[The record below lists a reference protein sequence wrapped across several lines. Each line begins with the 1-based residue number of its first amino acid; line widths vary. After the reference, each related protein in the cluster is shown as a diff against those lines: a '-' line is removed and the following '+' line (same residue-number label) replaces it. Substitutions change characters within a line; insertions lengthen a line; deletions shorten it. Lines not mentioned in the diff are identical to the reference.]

1 MRYLRWLLL
10 FIPVAILIEVLHGSA
25 VLLFA
30 ASALAVIPLAGLLG
44 EATEALAEKIGPRLG
59 GLLNATLGN
68 AAELIITLFAVQ
80 AGLLDLVKASLI
92 GSILGNVLLVTGFS
106 ILVGGLKN
114 GIQKFDRAHVG
125 VDATLSILAVIALS
139 VPSFFNAAIEP
150 DTLRVEELSLTT
162 AVAMIVIY
170 ALSIIYT
177 LRSRTPVEA
186 EVGPAVPPS
195 HRGPHWNTRQALGLL
210 VLATVGIAV
219 MSEFLVSSVEPVTQ
233 QLGFS
238 EFFVGIIIIPLIGNV
253 AEHIVAVEVA
263 LKNQMDLSLAVALGS
278 SLQIAL
284 FVAPVLVF
292 ISLMLGKPLTLE
304 FNGFEVLAL
313 TAAAVIAALVALDG
327 ESNWLEGAMLLVVY
341 LIIALAFFFLP
352 SPIKTEARGLTSL
365 LGML

>member
-10 FIPVAILIEVLHGSA
+10 LIPVAILVEVLHWGE
-25 VLLFA
+25 VLLFVT
-30 ASALAVIPLAGLLG
+30 SALAVIPLAGLMG
-44 EATEALAEKIGPRLG
+44 ESTEALAEKTGPRLG

-68 AAELIITLFAVQ
+68 AAELIITLFAIR

-106 ILVGGLKN
+106 ILAGGLKN
-114 GIQKFDRAHVG
+114 GVQKFDRAHVG
-125 VDATLSILAVIALS
+125 VDATMTILAVIALS

-170 ALSIIYT
+170 ALSILYT
-177 LRSRTPVEA
+177 LRSHTPAEA
-186 EVGPAVPPS
+186 AVGPAVRPS
-195 HRGPHWNTRQALGLL
+195 HSGPHWSTRQALGIL
-210 VLATVGIAV
+210 VLATVGIAL
-219 MSEFLVSSVEPVTQ
+219 MSEFLVSSVEPVTK

-253 AEHIVAVEVA
+253 AEHVVAVEVA
-263 LKNQMDLSLAVALGS
+263 LKNQMDLSLSIALGS

-292 ISLMLGKPLTLE
+292 VSLLLGHPLTLE

-327 ESNWLEGAMLLVVY
+327 ESNWLEGAMLLAVY
-341 LIIALAFFFLP
+341 MMIALAFFFLP
-352 SPIKTEARGLTSL
+352 SPAKTEAGGLTSL

>member
-10 FIPVAILIEVLHGSA
+10 LIPVAILVEVLHWGE
-25 VLLFA
+25 VLLFIT
-30 ASALAVIPLAGLLG
+30 SALAVIPLAGLMG
-44 EATEALAEKIGPRLG
+44 EATEALSEKTGPRLG

-68 AAELIITLFAVQ
+68 AAELIITLFAIR

-92 GSILGNVLLVTGFS
+92 GSILGNVLLVMGLS
-106 ILVGGLKN
+106 IFVGGLKN
-114 GIQKFDRAHVG
+114 GVQKFDRSHAG
-125 VDATLSILAVIALS
+125 VDATLTILAVIALS
-139 VPSFFNAAIEP
+139 IPSFFNAAIEP

-162 AVAMIVIY
+162 AFAMIVIY
-170 ALSIIYT
+170 ALSIVYM
-177 LRSRTPVEA
+177 LRSRTPA
-186 EVGPAVPPS
+186 GPEIGAAIPPS
-195 HRGPHWNTRQALGLL
+195 RSGPHWSTRTALGIL
-210 VLATVGIAV
+210 VLATVGIAL

-253 AEHIVAVEVA
+253 AEHVVAVEVA
-263 LKNQMDLSLAVALGS
+263 LKNQMDLSLSIALGS

-292 ISLMLGKPLTLE
+292 VSPLLGNPLTLE

-327 ESNWLEGAMLLVVY
+327 ESNWLEGAMLLAVY
-341 LIIALAFFFLP
+341 IIIALAFFFLP
-352 SPIKTEARGLTSL
+352 SPPRAEAAGLTSL

>member
-10 FIPVAILIEVLHGSA
+10 LIPVAILVELLHGSE
-25 VLLFA
+25 VLLF
-30 ASALAVIPLAGLLG
+30 STSVLAVIPLAGLMG
-44 EATEALAEKIGPRLG
+44 EATEALAEKTGPRLG

-68 AAELIITLFAVQ
+68 AAELIITLFAVR

-92 GSILGNVLLVTGFS
+92 GSILGNVLLVMGFS
-106 ILVGGLKN
+106 ILAGGLKN
-114 GIQKFDRAHVG
+114 GVQKFDRAHVG
-125 VDATLSILAVIALS
+125 VDATMTILAVIALS

-162 AVAMIVIY
+162 AGAMIVIY
-170 ALSIIYT
+170 VLSILYT
-177 LRSRTPVEA
+177 LRSRTPAEA
-186 EVGPAVPPS
+186 QIGTAIPPTRS
-195 HRGPHWNTRQALGLL
+195 GPHWTTRQALGILA
-210 VLATVGIAV
+210 LATVGIAL

-238 EFFVGIIIIPLIGNV
+238 EFFVGIIIIPIIGNV

-263 LKNQMDLSLAVALGS
+263 LKNQMDLSLSIALGS
-278 SLQIAL
+278 SLQVAL

-292 ISLMLGKPLTLE
+292 VSQLLGNPLTLE

-327 ESNWLEGAMLLVVY
+327 ESNWLEGAMLLAVY
-341 LIIALAFFFLP
+341 IIIALAFFFLP
-352 SPIKTEARGLTSL
+352 GSPSTAAAGLTSL